1 MSYLDKF
8 IDRMMAQRVCLDLA
22 PGIIQDI
29 EGPILE
35 FGLGH
40 GRTYDHLLQ
49 NFPSR
54 DIYVFEKMVSPNVF
68 VRPPAA
74 LLFEGDIH
82 ETIKAAA
89 KRLPRKA
96 AMAHSDLGLKD
107 RDGAVPIVASI
118 IQHLP
123 ALIAPGGIYVSN
135 TDISLVSGQIPP
147 LFEQLDLPQLRE
159 GQYFIYRISV

>member
-8 IDRMMAQRVCLDLA
+8 INRMMAQRICLDLA
-22 PGIIQDI
+22 PAIIRDI
-29 EGPILE
+29 EGPVLE

-49 NFPSR
+49 NFPDR
-54 DIYVFEKMVSPNVF
+54 DVYVFEKVVSPNVF
-68 VRPPAA
+68 VRPADA

-82 ETIKAAA
+82 DTLKTAL

-118 IQHLP
+118 IQYLP
-123 ALIAPGGIYVSN
+123 SLIAPGGIYVSN
-135 TDISLVSGQIPP
+135 TDISLVNGRIPSA
-147 LFEQLDLPQLRE
+147 FEPLDLAQVPE
-159 GQYFIYRISV
+159 GQYFIYRVGA